1 MITFTF
7 FFIFLFL
14 FSESFA
20 DSCNPQNLKIDLL
33 TEFYTCKTD
42 QRVDYLKNYSSI
54 REWNE
59 DSVCNLCLE
68 KIRPKKINKISI
80 KNENQLKKKD
90 EVKGSNTE
98 VVRKAFK
105 NVKNPEIKRLRN
117 EKITK
122 KITEKPPNITEN
134 LDSKDLSKRL
144 LYCSGRKRHAT
155 FMFDVKIYFEF
166 RNDYLGRMSE
176 FIITK
181 KSDWASKGW
190 LSYGFDPA
198 LNEIDFYYETRGIND
213 GISTEKINI
222 SFLNPDSDLYLAC
235 DNGHFSNNGT
245 LECRKQKP
253 SPEYGSGLAI
263 GGNIVIDRTTL
274 RLDNSIMKKGIEF
287 LFPIFGSLLTGSYS
301 DVKCERSYDLD
312 DKKKKI
318 IFPYRQLKVEY
329 DSYLESRKGKNKI

>member
-1 MITFTF
+1 MFIISFCVF
-7 FFIFLFL
+7 IFFIF
-14 FSESFA
+14 SQSFA
-20 DSCNPQNLKIDLL
+20 DSCNPQNLKLDSL

-134 LDSKDLSKRL
+134 QVKAGLDMFDEEASEISMKCWDSHQGNWLTFEKVGDTIWRRLNDGARAAPAKIIEADEKAKRYYAPLDSIVGKI
-144 LYCSGRKRHAT
+144 
-155 FMFDVKIYFEF
+155 DVVLDF
-166 RNDYLGRMSE
+166 
-176 FIITK
+176 K
-181 KSDWASKGW
+181 KKTW
-190 LSYGFDPA
+190 
-198 LNEIDFYYETRGIND
+198 E
-213 GISTEKINI
+213 
-222 SFLNPDSDLYLAC
+222 
-235 DNGHFSNNGT
+235 
-245 LECRKQKP
+245 QK
-253 SPEYGSGLAI
+253 SAI
-263 GGNIVIDRTTL
+263 GGSER
-274 RLDNSIMKKGIEF
+274 
-287 LFPIFGSLLTGSYS
+287 YS
-301 DVKCERSYDLD
+301 CM
-312 DKKKKI
+312 
-318 IFPYRQLKVEY
+318 
-329 DSYLESRKGKNKI
+329 

>member
-1 MITFTF
+1 MFIFSF
-7 FFIFLFL
+7 CVFIFFIF
-14 FSESFA
+14 SQSFA

-42 QRVDYLKNYSSI
+42 QRLDYLKNYSSI

-59 DSVCNLCLE
+59 NSVCNLCLE
-68 KIRPKKINKISI
+68 KIQLKKTNKISI

-90 EVKGSNTE
+90 EEKESN
-98 VVRKAFK
+98 
-105 NVKNPEIKRLRN
+105 NVKNPEIKRLKN

-155 FMFDVKIYFEF
+155 FEFDVKIYLEF
-166 RNDYLGRMSE
+166 KNDYLGQMSE
-176 FIITK
+176 FVITK

-198 LNEIDFYYETRGIND
+198 LNEKYFYYETTGIND

-222 SFLNPDSDLYLAC
+222 SFLNSDSDLYLDC
-235 DNGHFSNNGT
+235 DNGHFSNYGK
-245 LECRKQKP
+245 LECRNP
-253 SPEYGSGLAI
+253 NHNYSYTEF
-263 GGNIVIDRTTL
+263 GGNIIIDRTTL
-274 RLDNSIMKKGIEF
+274 RLDNSLINKGIE
-287 LFPIFGSLLTGSYS
+287 LVLPTLGSLLNGSYA
-301 DVKCERSYDLD
+301 DVKCVRSYDLN
-312 DKKKKI
+312 DKNTKI
-318 IFPYRQLKVEY
+318 IFPYKKLKVEY

>member
-1 MITFTF
+1 MITISF
-7 FFIFLFL
+7 FFILLFL

-68 KIRPKKINKISI
+68 KIRPKKTNKISI
-80 KNENQLKKKD
+80 KNKNALKKKD
-90 EVKGSNTE
+90 EVKESN
-98 VVRKAFK
+98 
-105 NVKNPEIKRLRN
+105 NGKNPEIKRSIN
-117 EKITK
+117 EKISK
-122 KITEKPPNITEN
+122 EITEKPTNINEN

-144 LYCSGRKRHAT
+144 LYCSGRKRHANYE
-155 FMFDVKIYFEF
+155 FDVKIFLEF
-166 RNDYLGRMSE
+166 RNDYLGQMSE
-176 FIITK
+176 FVITK

-198 LNEIDFYYETRGIND
+198 LNETNFYYETTGIND

-222 SFLNPDSDLYLAC
+222 SFLNSESDLYLAC
-235 DNGHFSNNGT
+235 DNGHFSNYGK
-245 LECRKQKP
+245 LECRNP
-253 SPEYGSGLAI
+253 NHNYSYTEF
-263 GGNIVIDRTTL
+263 GGNIIIDRTTL
-274 RLDNSIMKKGIEF
+274 RLDNSIINKGIE
-287 LFPIFGSLLTGSYS
+287 LVLPTLGSLLNGSYA
-301 DVKCERSYDLD
+301 DVKCVRSYDLN
-312 DKKKKI
+312 DKNTKI
-318 IFPYRQLKVEY
+318 IFPYKKLKVEY

>member
-1 MITFTF
+1 M
-7 FFIFLFL
+7 FIFLFCVFFFFL
-14 FSESFA
+14 FSQSFA
-20 DSCNPQNLKIDLL
+20 DTCNPQNLKIDLL

-42 QRVDYLKNYSSI
+42 QRLDYLKNYSSI

-59 DSVCNLCLE
+59 NSVCNLCLE
-68 KIRPKKINKISI
+68 KIQLKKTNKISI

-90 EVKGSNTE
+90 EEKESN
-98 VVRKAFK
+98 
-105 NVKNPEIKRLRN
+105 NVKNPEIKRLKN

-155 FMFDVKIYFEF
+155 FEFDVKIYLEF
-166 RNDYLGRMSE
+166 KNDYLGQMSE
-176 FIITK
+176 FVITK

-198 LNEIDFYYETRGIND
+198 LNEKYFYYETTGIND

-222 SFLNPDSDLYLAC
+222 SFLNSDSDLYLDC
-235 DNGHFSNNGT
+235 DNGHFSNYGT
-245 LECRKQKP
+245 LECRKP
-253 SPEYGSGLAI
+253 NHVSGL
-263 GGNIVIDRTTL
+263 GGHVVIDRTTL
-274 RLDNSIMKKGIEF
+274 KLDNSLIKKGVE
-287 LFPIFGSLLTGSYS
+287 LLLPGLGLLTGSYS
-301 DVKCERSYDLD
+301 DVKCERSYNLD
-312 DKKKKI
+312 DKKTKI
-318 IFPYRQLKVEY
+318 IFPYRKLKVEY

>member
-1 MITFTF
+1 MITFSF

-42 QRVDYLKNYSSI
+42 QRVDYLKNFSSI

-68 KIRPKKINKISI
+68 KIRPKKTNKISI
-80 KNENQLKKKD
+80 KNENALKKKD
-90 EVKGSNTE
+90 EVKESN
-98 VVRKAFK
+98 
-105 NVKNPEIKRLRN
+105 NGKNPEIKRSIN

-122 KITEKPPNITEN
+122 KITEKPANISEN

-155 FMFDVKIYFEF
+155 FEFDVKIYLEF

-176 FIITK
+176 FVITK

-198 LNEIDFYYETRGIND
+198 LNETDFYYETTGMND

-222 SFLNPDSDLYLAC
+222 SFLNSDSDLYLAC
-235 DNGHFSNNGT
+235 DNGHFSNYGK
-245 LECRKQKP
+245 LECRNP
-253 SPEYGSGLAI
+253 NHNYSYTEL
-263 GGNIVIDRTTL
+263 GGNVIIDRTTL
-274 RLDNSIMKKGIEF
+274 RLDNSIINKGIE
-287 LFPIFGSLLTGSYS
+287 LVFPTLGSLLKGSYS
-301 DVKCERSYDLD
+301 DVQCVRSYALD
-312 DKKKKI
+312 DKNTKI
-318 IFPYRQLKVEY
+318 ILPYRKLKVEY